1 MGGYMN
7 CCHRSFTRRKSESEQ
22 GRKRKKKKT
31 KSDII
36 CGQYTNAYK
45 LGANWNKQDFKN
57 YKNWSQQFFIF
68 NFPFFI

>member
-45 LGANWNKQDFKN
+45 LGAN
-57 YKNWSQQFFIF
+57 
-68 NFPFFI
+68 